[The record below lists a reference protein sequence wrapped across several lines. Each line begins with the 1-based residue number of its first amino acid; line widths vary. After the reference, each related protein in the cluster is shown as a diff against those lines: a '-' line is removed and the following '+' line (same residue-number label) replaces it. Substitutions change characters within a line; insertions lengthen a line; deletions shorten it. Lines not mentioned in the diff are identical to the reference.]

1 MDQNNWTA
9 TGNSDI
15 NNNSHTFQLFLPS
28 SIGGMAQIP
37 PSGGHPKIP
46 APRGLGDGY
55 FRVSSEELYLSHP
68 AYTTPRMPGIKYP
81 WEALKYQLNPP
92 RPQRQGRYYQL
103 DKALP

>member
-1 MDQNNWTA
+1 
-9 TGNSDI
+9 
-15 NNNSHTFQLFLPS
+15 
-28 SIGGMAQIP
+28 MAQIP

-46 APRGLGDGY
+46 APRGLEDGY
-55 FRVSSEELYLSHP
+55 FRVSSEGLYLSHP
-68 AYTTPRMPGIKYP
+68 AYTTQRMPGIKYP